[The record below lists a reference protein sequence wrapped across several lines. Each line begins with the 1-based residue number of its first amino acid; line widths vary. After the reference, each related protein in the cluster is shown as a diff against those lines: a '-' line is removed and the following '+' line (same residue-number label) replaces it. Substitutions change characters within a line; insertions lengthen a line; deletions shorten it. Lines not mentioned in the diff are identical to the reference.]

1 MILKVNANKS
11 ESESKTL
18 SEGEEG
24 SESSGSNSG
33 LGSLENSR
41 EDSGGTGKSNH
52 QVSFSTMYIAHCT
65 LHRQV
70 KSPGELF
77 SLRRMRIAGAAAG
90 GISLSQNMF

>member
-11 ESESKTL
+11 ESENKTL

-52 QVSFSTMYIAHCT
+52 QVSFSPMSDCEKDENGCCCWWDISISKHV
-65 LHRQV
+65 LN
-70 KSPGELF
+70 KL
-77 SLRRMRIAGAAAG
+77 SLGPIGP
-90 GISLSQNMF
+90 Q

>member
-1 MILKVNANKS
+1 MNGNKI
-11 ESESKTL
+11 ERESKTL

-52 QVSFSTMYIAHCT
+52 QVSFSTMSDCEIEDENGWCCCWWDISISKHV
-65 LHRQV
+65 LN
-70 KSPGELF
+70 KL
-77 SLRRMRIAGAAAG
+77 SLGPIGP
-90 GISLSQNMF
+90 Q